1 VNTLVELPDIII
13 KTRNLLNLRGFEVS
27 ELLEYENRWVMFP
40 AREVKDTIV
49 KKVVWIYKEPKV
61 VGVALV
67 RDLVRAMEENEAQEG
82 MLVGGSRFTPAAK
95 KQARQSRVELV
106 EGGYASFELFGHE
119 MVPKHVIASD
129 DEVSMVTDHYGI
141 KKTQLPRIAREDP
154 AARVLGARVGQ
165 VVRIERDSPTAGRTY
180 YYRLVV
186 EPGR

>member
-1 VNTLVELPDIII
+1 MVELPDLVI
-13 KTRNLLNLRGFEVS
+13 KTRSLLTLRAFVVD
-27 ELLEYENRWVMFP
+27 ELLEYENRYMMLP
-40 AREVKDTIV
+40 EKDVRGTIV

-67 RDLVRAMEENEAQEG
+67 RDLIREMEEQNAQEG

-95 KQARQSRVELV
+95 KHARQQRVELV
-106 EGGYASFELFGHE
+106 EGGYSSFELFGHDI
-119 MVPKHVIASD
+119 VPMHVIASPE
-129 DEVSMVTDHYGI
+129 EVQLVVDHYGI

-154 AARVLGARVGQ
+154 AARVLGAKIGD
-165 VVRIERDSPTAGRTY
+165 VVRIERDSPTAGKIY